1 MDQSAVDALIEL
13 LDLEPIEVNV
23 FRGRSPNEDR
33 QRVFGGQVAGQ
44 ALVAAA
50 RTVEGMAVHSLHS
63 YFLVPGDPT
72 SPILYLVDRLRDTR
86 SFTTRRVVAVQHGR
100 PIFELSASFQRPEAG
115 FDHQMAMPTGLPDPE
130 SLPDFKT
137 RLAPWKEQL
146 GEWYDRPRPI
156 DTRYCNWQPPDDR
169 SPGPMLDNVWFRAA
183 GRLPDD
189 PVLHTCVVT
198 YSSDFTV
205 LDTSVRPHGGS
216 GLGDVFMASLDHAM
230 WFHRPFR
237 ADDWLLYAQDTP
249 SASGGRGL
257 GRGLI
262 FARDGRLVASVVQEG
277 VIRPARRAD

>member
-100 PIFELSASFQRPEAG
+100 PVFELSASFQRDEQRPEAG

-137 RLAPWKEQL
+137 RLAPWKAQL

-205 LDTSVRPHGGS
+205 LDTSVRPHG
-216 GLGDVFMASLDHAM
+216 
-230 WFHRPFR
+230 PFR

-257 GRGLI
+257 GRGMI
-262 FARDGRLVASVVQEG
+262 FARDGSLVASVVQEG